1 MKKSEAARRFDE
13 WVWANQEKLKYLHTI
28 EQCDCALDFLVK
40 ELGMLPPSAPLDKLG
55 GLDNSWEPE
64 DEQNK

>member
-1 MKKSEAARRFDE
+1 MKKSDAAKRFDQ
-13 WVWANQEKLKYLHTI
+13 WILDNQDAFEGKSEYEKCLLAI
-28 EQCDCALDFLVK
+28 DFLVK

-64 DEQNK
+64 